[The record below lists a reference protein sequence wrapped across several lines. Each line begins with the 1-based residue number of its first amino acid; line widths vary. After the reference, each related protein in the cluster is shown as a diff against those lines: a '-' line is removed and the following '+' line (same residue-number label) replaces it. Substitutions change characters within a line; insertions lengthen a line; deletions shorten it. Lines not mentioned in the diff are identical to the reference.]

1 MTNKKN
7 ETDSCRLCD
16 KLGCAGCNLSN
27 ELTNNFHP
35 SDVTT
40 SLIKDG
46 YLLEDAVEMIHIA
59 TLTERAKRQR

>member
-16 KLGCAGCNLSN
+16 KTGCAGCNLSS
-27 ELTNNFHP
+27 ELTNNCHP

-59 TLTERAKRQR
+59 TLTERAKKQR